1 MRRSVLAAAA
11 AIAAVVAPVAS
22 QSLEF
27 EVASIKRNMSN
38 TFAGGP
44 PSIPASGQLSMTNVP
59 LQTLVLAGY
68 PLQTIP
74 VLVIGLPP
82 WATSERYDVVAKGK
96 PGATQE
102 ERQQMWR
109 ALLTERL
116 KLEAHYEMRE
126 RAGYNL
132 VFARA
137 DKRLGPQ
144 LQPSTLDCSLRRA
157 DNFDSATA
165 DSAEAMAMS
174 RCPPMVITESG
185 GQGIYSGG
193 TTLATLIRMLS
204 GGAGQFIIDRPVVDQ
219 TGLEGNY
226 AVRLK
231 FATVVLPRGVSTLGT
246 PPPLQE
252 RPSIFTAFQ
261 EQLGLKLEPMTMQAQ
276 VLVVDHV
283 ERPAEN

>member
-11 AIAAVVAPVAS
+11 AVVAIVAPLAS

-27 EVASIKRNMSN
+27 DVASIKRNTSN
-38 TFAGGP
+38 TFPGGA
-44 PSIPASGQLSMTNVP
+44 PSNPASGQLSMANVP

-74 VLVIGLPP
+74 ALVIGMPG
-82 WATSERYDVVAKGK
+82 WATSDRYDVVAKGK
-96 PGATQE
+96 PGATQD
-102 ERQQMWR
+102 ERRQMWR

-116 KLEAHYEMRE
+116 KLQAHYETRE
-126 RAGYNL
+126 RAVYNL

-144 LQPSTLDCSLRRA
+144 LQPSTLDCSLPPA
-157 DNFDSATA
+157 ANFGSGTA
-165 DSAEAMAMS
+165 ESAEAMAMR
-174 RCPPMVITESG
+174 RCAPMMITEPA

-193 TTLATLIRMLS
+193 TTLATLVRMLS
-204 GGAGQFIIDRPVVDQ
+204 GMAGQLVIDRPIVDQ

-231 FATVVLPRGVSTLGT
+231 FASVSPPPGVSTSGT
-246 PPPLQE
+246 PSPPQE
-252 RPSIFTAFQ
+252 RPSIFTALQ
-261 EQLGLKLEPMTMQAQ
+261 EQLGLKLESTTLEAQ
-276 VLVVDHV
+276 VLVIDHI
-283 ERPAEN
+283 ERPTEN

>member
-1 MRRSVLAAAA
+1 MRRSILAATA
-11 AIAAVVAPVAS
+11 AIATVVSVVAS

-27 EVASIKRNMSN
+27 EVASIKRNTSN
-38 TFAGGP
+38 TFAVRP
-44 PSIPASGQLSMTNVP
+44 PSNTPSGQISMTNVP
-59 LQTLVLAGY
+59 LQTLVVAGY
-68 PLQTIP
+68 PLQTNP
-74 VLVIGLPP
+74 VLVIGLPG
-82 WATSERYDVVAKGK
+82 WATSERYDVIAKGK

-116 KLEAHYEMRE
+116 WLQAHYEMRE

-144 LQPSTLDCSLRRA
+144 LQPSTLDCSVRRA
-157 DNFDSATA
+157 DNFGSGTA
-165 DSAEAMAMS
+165 DSVEAMAMS
-174 RCPPMVITESG
+174 RCAPMMITEPA
-185 GQGIYSGG
+185 GQGLYSGG

-204 GGAGQFIIDRPVVDQ
+204 GGAGQLVIDRPVVDQ

-231 FATVVLPRGVSTLGT
+231 FATVALPPGVSTLGT

-261 EQLGLKLEPMTMQAQ
+261 EQLGLKLEPTTMQGQ
-276 VLVVDHV
+276 VLVIDHI

>member
-27 EVASIKRNMSN
+27 EVASIKRNTSN
-38 TFAGGP
+38 TFAGP
-44 PSIPASGQLSMTNVP
+44 PSIQPSGQISMPNMP
-59 LQTLVLAGY
+59 LQTLVVAGY
-68 PLQTIP
+68 PLQTVP
-74 VLVIGLPP
+74 VLVIGLPG
-82 WATSERYDVVAKGK
+82 WAASERYDVVAKGK
-96 PGATQE
+96 PGATPE

-109 ALLTERL
+109 ALLTERF
-116 KLEAHYEMRE
+116 KLQAHYEMRE

-144 LQPSTLDCSLRRA
+144 LQPSTLDCSLRRGG
-157 DNFDSATA
+157 NFDTNTA
-165 DSAEAMAMS
+165 EGVEAMAMS
-174 RCPPMVITESG
+174 RCAPMMITEPA
-185 GQGIYSGG
+185 GQGLYSGG

-204 GGAGQFIIDRPVVDQ
+204 GGAGQLVIDRPVVDQ

-231 FATVVLPRGVSTLGT
+231 FATVALAPGASTSGT
-246 PPPLQE
+246 PPPVQE

-261 EQLGLKLEPMTMQAQ
+261 EQLGLKLESTTMQGQ
-276 VLVVDHV
+276 VLVIDHV

>member
-11 AIAAVVAPVAS
+11 AIAAMVSPLAS

-27 EVASIKRNMSN
+27 EVASIKRNTSN

-44 PSIPASGQLSMTNVP
+44 PTNLASGQLSMTNVP

-74 VLVIGLPP
+74 VLVIGMPG
-82 WATSERYDVVAKGK
+82 WATSDRYDVVAKGK
-96 PGATQE
+96 PAATQD
-102 ERQQMWR
+102 ERRQMWR

-116 KLEAHYEMRE
+116 KLQAHYETRE
-126 RAGYNL
+126 RAVYNL

-137 DKRLGPQ
+137 DRRLGPQ
-144 LQPSTLDCSLRRA
+144 LQPSMLDCSLPPA
-157 DNFDSATA
+157 TNFNSSTA
-165 DSAEAMAMS
+165 DGVEAMAMT
-174 RCPPMVITESG
+174 RCSPMMITDPT

-193 TTLATLIRMLS
+193 TTLATLVRMLS
-204 GGAGQFIIDRPVVDQ
+204 GMAGQLLIDRPIVDQ

-231 FATVVLPRGVSTLGT
+231 FASVSLPPGASTSGT
-246 PPPLQE
+246 PPPPQE
-252 RPSIFTAFQ
+252 RPSIFIALQ
-261 EQLGLKLEPMTMQAQ
+261 EQLGLKLESTTMQAQ
-276 VLVVDHV
+276 VLVVDHI
-283 ERPAEN
+283 ERPTEN